1 MFPQNDAMAGG
12 DAPSRSLLSM
22 LNLFVLLRGVAD
34 SARSAASGRNAKLR
48 QKPLRQHE
56 PSHDKKHQSNELI
69 HKQS

>member
-1 MFPQNDAMAGG
+1 
-12 DAPSRSLLSM
+12 M

-56 PSHDKKHQSNELI
+56 PSHDEKHQSNELI